1 MIKEIIEMRVR
12 PVVAEDGGDIV
23 YKTFDDKT
31 GTVYV
36 EMKGACSG
44 CPSSSVTL
52 KNGIERMLTHY
63 V

>member
-1 MIKEIIEMRVR
+1 MRVR